1 MLKNPAGAINCLILK
16 SCGCKGDKDQC
27 DHEPTLRY
35 KPVEK
40 LLCAFGSNIWIVFR
54 YIYEG
59 DDSALTVSKTDKF
72 SLLDYKVEIESRWKS
87 LGFRMKLIYPDV
99 AGKDGFMTFCGYN
112 FLVDEKGPRF
122 GFIPEPARNIA
133 SSSWT
138 TSALIRQCAQEGPLV
153 KGVRSTPLDV
163 RHTLHELKHLYSTH
177 LLRISFCNSQKHTR
191 DA

>member
-1 MLKNPAGAINCLILK
+1 MLKNPAGAIDFLILK

-122 GFIPEPARNIA
+122 GFIPETRQEHCIQLLDHVGLDPAVR
-133 SSSWT
+133 SG
-138 TSALIRQCAQEGPLV
+138 GPTCERC
-153 KGVRSTPLDV
+153 RSTPLDV